1 MKQRLCFHRLRLT
14 LLFANL
20 FRERRH
26 RRVQN
31 RILGKIIGLVQK
43 LRQLLLELTE
53 RRHVPPNGVAEPEKP
68 GKTAKPTA
76 TSAEVQRV
84 FRPKACLNPVAI
96 SA

>member
-1 MKQRLCFHRLRLT
+1 VNAAT
-14 LLFANL
+14 GG
-20 FRERRH
+20 FRTAFSAK
-26 RRVQN
+26 
-31 RILGKIIGLVQK
+31 LSASSKK

-53 RRHVPPNGVAEPEKP
+53 RTHVPPNGVAEPEKP
-68 GKTAKPTA
+68 DKTAKPTA